1 MVRKLFYA
9 YLEIKQALCIAR
21 TYYRIEA
28 QLMWYV
34 LNLLS
39 LPGNCAKW
47 KSFRCRGGNMEL
59 VMVVQSQSCVQ
70 LLQPLGLQPTRLLCS
85 WDFPGKNTRVGC
97 HFLLQEIF
105 LTQGSNQHPLYLLH
119 WQEDSLLLVPHRK
132 PMYVYEVKVLVLQS
146 CLTLSHPMKCSPPW
160 NYSSKNTAGRFF
172 TV

>member
-47 KSFRCRGGNMEL
+47 KSFCCRGGNMEL
-59 VMVVQSQSCVQ
+59 VVVVQSQSCVQ

-97 HFLLQEIF
+97 HFLLQGIF
-105 LTQGSNQHPLYLLH
+105 QTQGLNQCLLH
-119 WQEDSLLLVPHRK
+119 YRQILHR
-132 PMYVYEVKVLVLQS
+132 
-146 CLTLSHPMKCSPPW
+146 LSHQGSLAILSQENLKLFQTYMQTGEENCRYKTDRLKS
-160 NYSSKNTAGRFF
+160 
-172 TV
+172 